1 MRGTRHPSG
10 CRYARALGALFVCAL
25 VLAGCRNFAPTR
37 YNPPQFGFGP
47 PLPQVNPIVVTAMD
61 REMVWEGVADVV
73 DDYFKIAHEE
83 RVKLVGDMLTEGRID
98 TYPRGGSTIFE
109 PWNSDSATP
118 YERLESTLQS
128 IRRTALVR
136 VIPDPAGFR
145 IEVQVMKELEN
156 VPRPETGA
164 VSLANPAAL
173 RNDDSLIRVTSPVA
187 GQQPNIGWIPM
198 GRDLALEQEMLAQ
211 IQARLGGVVV
221 PAFAP
226 PPQGEPIVTPPAQ
239 F

>member
-1 MRGTRHPSG
+1 MRGNRNWSR
-10 CRYARALGALFVCAL
+10 CRYARALGALFLCAL
-25 VLAGCRNFAPTR
+25 ALGGCRNFAPTR
-37 YNPPQFGFGP
+37 YNPPQFSFGP
-47 PLPQVNPIVVTAMD
+47 PPPQGNPVLVTAMD

-73 DDYFKIAHEE
+73 DDYFKIAREE
-83 RVKLVGDMLTEGRID
+83 RVKLVGDLLTEGRID

-109 PWNSDSATP
+109 PWNGDSATP

-136 VIPDPAGFR
+136 VIPAPEGFL

-164 VSLANPAAL
+164 VSLSNPVAL
-173 RNDDSLIRVTSPVA
+173 RNDDSLVRVTSPVA
-187 GQQPNIGWIPM
+187 GQQPNIGWIPQ
-198 GRDLALEQEMLAQ
+198 GRDMALEQEMLAQ
-211 IQARLGGVVV
+211 MQARLGGVSV
-221 PAFAP
+221 PMFPAP
-226 PPQGEPIVTPPAQ
+226 PLGEPIVTPPAQ